1 MKVVILAGGLG
12 TRISEE
18 SHLKP
23 KPMIEIGGKPILWHI
38 MKIYA
43 SQGFNDFVIC
53 LGYKGHM
60 IKEYFLNYYLYNSDL
75 SIDVSKNNVEV
86 HYTNATDF
94 KVTLIDTGLNT
105 QTAGRINKIKEYIKG
120 DDFFL
125 TYGDGLADIDLKSE
139 LEFHKTHGKI
149 ATMSIV
155 QPEGKFGALEFN
167 KENLV
172 KDFKEKP
179 KGDGSW
185 INGGFFILNKKIF
198 EYLSE
203 SSDNIMWEDD
213 PLVELTKNQQLMAF
227 KHHGF
232 WQCMDAMRDKV
243 QLDHMWENNPKW
255 KIW

>member
-1 MKVVILAGGLG
+1 MKIVILAGGIG
-12 TRISEE
+12 SRITEE
-18 SHLKP
+18 SQLRP

-38 MKIYA
+38 MKTYA
-43 SQGFNDFVIC
+43 AQGFNDFIIC

-75 SIDVSKNNVEV
+75 SIDLSNNKVEI
-86 HYTNATDF
+86 HHTNTADF

-105 QTAGRINKIKEYIKG
+105 QTAGRINKIKEYIDG

-125 TYGDGLADIDLKSE
+125 TYGDGLANIDLNAE

-149 ATMSIV
+149 ATMTIV
-155 QPEGKFGALEFN
+155 QPEGKFGALKFN
-167 KENLV
+167 EKLLV
-172 KDFKEKP
+172 EDFKEKP

-185 INGGFFILNKKIF
+185 INGGFFILNKRVF
-198 EYLSE
+198 DYL
-203 SSDNIMWEDD
+203 DDTYDDIMWEDD
-213 PLVELTKNQQLMAF
+213 PLDELTKNKQLMAF

-232 WQCMDAMRDKV
+232 WKCMDAMRDKIH
-243 QLDHMWENNPKW
+243 LDQMWTDDPKW